1 MKTNCPL
8 IHWCRVGAV
17 VGVMLIAATIAA
29 AQDSKSGRDF
39 RGKSPAAAPRP
50 APLQPDPQQLRTLEE
65 NLPPKPKPPEK
76 TAAQIAAIQKAL
88 AGTWRGGASG
98 NDILVIKAD
107 GTYGWLFLTDNGP
120 VSSAAGGATASAPIG
135 SAPRGSY
142 TNNSGRWQLED
153 DALLLVYQ
161 PAPALLKGLTDGE
174 VVPAVQPSDQ
184 WPTDFSPSGSAFIAR
199 MSIAKVDDSFL
210 RLVSVLTDRK
220 GRQTPGSP
228 KFFRRAQTKQ
238 AEPQVAEDL
247 PKEFQRIAELACLN
261 SDEGR
266 SLVNW
271 ATELK
276 KQPNSGRLELNLD
289 AVDRGLAA
297 RAGKIDFAELFHLT
311 ADEAAGYREL
321 NRLTD
326 GFSAIC
332 VLSDQGQLTPA
343 ELSALAKLKKYK
355 TQIDATGMLVMRSIA
370 GSGSAF
376 VSTAVAPDGGGSG
389 EPAAS
394 DSGAPA
400 PTSPTPAAVQL
411 EMLYKLETLIGE
423 LHSWLACTVFGG

>member
-1 MKTNCPL
+1 MKTNCPF
-8 IHWCRVGAV
+8 IYWHRVGAV
-17 VGVMLIAATIAA
+17 AGIIAIAATIAA
-29 AQDSKSGRDF
+29 AQDNKSGRDS
-39 RGKSPAAAPRP
+39 RGKGAGSAPRS

-76 TAAQIAAIQKAL
+76 TAAQIAAIQKAIV
-88 AGTWRGGASG
+88 GTWRGGASG

-107 GTYGWLFLTDNGP
+107 GTYGWLFLADNGP
-120 VSSAAGGATASAPIG
+120 VSGAPGAAASAPIG

-142 TNNSGRWQLED
+142 TNNSGRWRLED

-174 VVPAVQPSDQ
+174 VVSAVQPSDQ

-199 MSIAKVDDSFL
+199 MSIAKVDESFL
-210 RLVSVLTDRK
+210 RLVSILTDRK
-220 GRQTPGSP
+220 GRETPGSP

-238 AEPQVAEDL
+238 VEPQVAEDL
-247 PKEFQRIAELACLN
+247 PKEYQRIAEQACLN
-261 SDEGR
+261 ADESR
-266 SLVNW
+266 SLVKW

-276 KQPNSGRLELNLD
+276 NQPNSGRPELNLEV
-289 AVDRGLAA
+289 VDRGLAA
-297 RAGKIDFAELFHLT
+297 RAGKIDFADLFHLT

-332 VLSDQGQLTPA
+332 VLADQGQLTPA

-355 TQIDATGMLVMRSIA
+355 AQIDATGMLVMRSIA
-370 GSGSAF
+370 GSGPAF
-376 VSTAVAPDGGGSG
+376 VSTAM
-389 EPAAS
+389 AS
-394 DSGAPA
+394 DAGGNGEQAGGDAGASA
-400 PTSPTPAAVQL
+400 PTTPSPAAVQL
-411 EMLYKLETLIGE
+411 EMLYKLQTLIGE

>member
-1 MKTNCPL
+1 MKTNCSL
-8 IHWCRVGAV
+8 AHWQRIGAV
-17 VGVMLIAATIAA
+17 VGVLLATATMA
-29 AQDSKSGRDF
+29 TAQDTKSTRDS
-39 RGKSPAAAPRP
+39 RGKGSAGARRP
-50 APLQPDPQQLRTLEE
+50 APLQPDAQQLRTLEE

-88 AGTWRGGASG
+88 VGTWRGGASG

-120 VSSAAGGATASAPIG
+120 VSGGAATSAPIG
-135 SAPRGSY
+135 SVPRGSY
-142 TNNSGRWQLED
+142 TNNSGRWRLED
-153 DALLLVYQ
+153 DSLLLVYQ

-220 GRQTPGSP
+220 GRETPGSP

-238 AEPQVAEDL
+238 VDPQIVEDL
-247 PKEFQRIAELACLN
+247 PKEYQRIAELACLN
-261 SDEGR
+261 ADEGR
-266 SLVNW
+266 SLVKW
-271 ATELK
+271 ATELT
-276 KQPNSGRLELNLD
+276 KQPGSGRPELNLD
-289 AVDRGLAA
+289 VVDRGLAA
-297 RAGKIDFAELFHLT
+297 RAGKIDFADLFHLT

-332 VLSDQGQLTPA
+332 VLADQGQLTPA

-355 TQIDATGMLVMRSIA
+355 AHIDATGMQVMRSIA
-370 GSGSAF
+370 GSGPAF
-376 VSTAVAPDGGGSG
+376 VSTAMASDAGGSG
-389 EPAAS
+389 EAAGG
-394 DSGAPA
+394 DSGTSA
-400 PTSPTPAAVQL
+400 PTTPSPAAVQL
-411 EMLYKLETLIGE
+411 EMLYKLQTLIGE

>member
-1 MKTNCPL
+1 MKTNCSL
-8 IHWCRVGAV
+8 IPWYRAGA
-17 VGVMLIAATIAA
+17 AAGIVLLAAAIAA
-29 AQDSKSGRDF
+29 AQDSKSGRDS
-39 RGKSPAAAPRP
+39 RGKGSAAAPRP

-76 TAAQIAAIQKAL
+76 TADQIAAIEKAL
-88 AGTWRGGASG
+88 VGTWRGGASG

-107 GTYGWLFLTDNGP
+107 GTYGWLFLTENGP
-120 VSSAAGGATASAPIG
+120 ASSAAGASAPMTAG
-135 SAPRGSY
+135 PRGSY
-142 TNNSGRWQLED
+142 TNNSGRWRLED
-153 DALLLVYQ
+153 DALMLVYQ

-199 MSIAKVDDSFL
+199 MSIAKVDESFL

-238 AEPQVAEDL
+238 VEPQVADSL
-247 PKEFQRIAELACLN
+247 PKEYQRIAELACLN
-261 SDEGR
+261 VDEGR
-266 SLVNW
+266 SLVKW

-311 ADEAAGYREL
+311 ADEAAGYRDL

-326 GFSAIC
+326 GFSAVC
-332 VLSDQGQLTPA
+332 VLADQGQLTPS
-343 ELSALAKLKKYK
+343 ELSALDKLKKYK
-355 TQIDATGMLVMRSIA
+355 AQIDATGMQVMKSIA
-370 GSGSAF
+370 GSGPAF
-376 VSTAVAPDGGGSG
+376 VSTAMASDAGGSG

-394 DSGAPA
+394 NSGTSA
-400 PTSPTPAAVQL
+400 PTASPAAVQL
-411 EMLYKLETLIGE
+411 EMLYKLQTLVGE

>member
-1 MKTNCPL
+1 MKTKCSF
-8 IHWCRVGAV
+8 IHWHSVGAV
-17 VGVMLIAATIAA
+17 AGVMLVAAAIAS
-29 AQDSKSGRDF
+29 AQDSKSGRDS
-39 RGKSPAAAPRP
+39 RGKGAGSAPRA

-65 NLPPKPKPPEK
+65 NLPPKPKPTEK

-88 AGTWRGGASG
+88 VGTWRGGASG

-120 VSSAAGGATASAPIG
+120 VSGAAGGSAV

-142 TNNSGRWQLED
+142 TNNSGRWRLED

-184 WPTDFSPSGSAFIAR
+184 WPTDFSPTGSAFIAR

-210 RLVSVLTDRK
+210 RLVSVLTDQK

-238 AEPQVAEDL
+238 VDPQVAEDL
-247 PKEFQRIAELACLN
+247 PKEYQRIAELACLN

-266 SLVNW
+266 SLVKW
-271 ATELK
+271 ATELR
-276 KQPNSGRLELNLD
+276 KQPNSGRQELNLD

-297 RAGKIDFAELFHLT
+297 RAGKIDFADLFHLT

-332 VLSDQGQLTPA
+332 VLADQGQLTSA

-355 TQIDATGMLVMRSIA
+355 AQVDATGMLVMRSIA
-370 GSGSAF
+370 GSGPAF
-376 VSTAVAPDGGGSG
+376 VSTAMAPDAGGSG
-389 EPAAS
+389 EQAGGDAGTS
-394 DSGAPA
+394 APA
-400 PTSPTPAAVQL
+400 GASPAAVQL
-411 EMLYKLETLIGE
+411 EMLYKLQTLIGE